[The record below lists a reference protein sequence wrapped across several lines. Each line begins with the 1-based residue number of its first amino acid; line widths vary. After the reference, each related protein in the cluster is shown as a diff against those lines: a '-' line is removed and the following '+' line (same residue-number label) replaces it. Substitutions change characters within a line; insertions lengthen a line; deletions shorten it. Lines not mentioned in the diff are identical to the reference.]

1 MANLGDDRVL
11 RIGEL
16 RKMISEMRKEYT
28 PPLGRMK
35 RADLLAHY
43 RQLSGLKPE
52 KPMVKPTGAAPL
64 KKTAPKVRVVEE
76 QEEEEE
82 EEEEYV
88 PPPKAKKT
96 PAPKPK
102 TAPKAAARKKPV
114 EQQQQQ
120 EQEPR
125 QRDFIP
131 GRAPFIPRSQREDS
145 GVSGFGMRAPA
156 RGRKNSMYDQEDE
169 LA

>member
-1 MANLGDDRVL
+1 MSNLGDDRVL

-35 RADLLAHY
+35 RAELLAHY

-52 KPMVKPTGAAPL
+52 KPTVKPTGAAPL
-64 KKTAPKVRVVEE
+64 KKTAPKIRVVEE
-76 QEEEEE
+76 VEEDEEEEE
-82 EEEEYV
+82 EQYV

-102 TAPKAAARKKPV
+102 AAPKPVARKKPI
-114 EQQQQQ
+114 EQEEQ
-120 EQEPR
+120 EQEEQPR
-125 QRDFIP
+125 QRDIIP
-131 GRAPFIPRSQREDS
+131 GRAPFVPRAQREDS
-145 GVSGFGMRAPA
+145 AVSSFGMRAPS
-156 RGRKNSMYDQEDE
+156 RGRKNSMYDVEE
-169 LA
+169 